1 MRDWAGGLCGTDWLG
16 MVEQLA
22 SAPFWA
28 DKRADIAITEIAAD
42 GSERA
47 VTFDE
52 LDTSIARAAARLHAD
67 GLKAGQHLAL
77 AADNALEH
85 VYCLLGALRL
95 GAVVCLINTKLA
107 VADQIAL
114 IDEAECVMIAAD
126 RAVETSLPLINIGN
140 FADQIETAP
149 PEWSPKHDDLALI
162 MYTSGSSGL
171 PKGVPITHYGYS
183 WALRQFTGLAETMAG
198 RSAIVAAP
206 LFHMNGQFHLLN
218 LLSSGA
224 HVVLMKAFSAS
235 GMLDAIVRHNVVRV
249 TGVPTMAA
257 LMAEAIEGGSGHNVD
272 HVEQIGLGSSPLSK
286 QLLSRIQVAFP
297 NANIT
302 NGFGTTE
309 TGPVS
314 FSAHPEGLPT
324 PPTALGVLMK
334 GVEARLVDGPSE
346 DEGILHIRN
355 PMTLKGYW
363 KRPDDSAAR
372 LTTDGW
378 YITGDRMRRDENGF
392 YAFVGRA
399 DDMMQVGAENVFPAS
414 VEQLLERHDGVLEA
428 AVVAVPHAVKNE
440 APVAFV
446 IRSDPGLSEDGLKAY
461 TIENGPAYAH
471 PRRIFFVESLPLAAT
486 NKIDRKALTQRALD
500 EIGGSL

>member
-1 MRDWAGGLCGTDWLG
+1 MRDRAGGLRGTDRLG

-28 DKRADIAITEIAAD
+28 DKRADIAITEVAAD
-42 GSERA
+42 GRERA
-47 VTFDE
+47 VTFEE
-52 LDTSIARAAARLHAD
+52 LDENIGHAAARLHAG
-67 GLKAGQHLAL
+67 GLKSGQHLAL
-77 AADNALEH
+77 AADNSLEH

-107 VADQIAL
+107 LADQQAL
-114 IDEAECVMIAAD
+114 IDEADCVLVASD
-126 RAVETSLPLINIGN
+126 RAFETNLPLIDISKLTG
-140 FADQIETAP
+140 AVDLRAP
-149 PEWSPKHDDLALI
+149 YWSPGEEDLALI

-171 PKGVPITHYGYS
+171 PKGVPISHHGYS

-224 HVVLMKAFSAS
+224 HVVLMKTFSAS
-235 GMLDAIVRHNVVRV
+235 GMLNAIVRHGVVRV

-257 LMAEAIEGGSGHNVD
+257 LMAEAIETGSGHSVD

-286 QLLSRIQVAFP
+286 QLLSRIQAAFP
-297 NANIT
+297 SANIT

-314 FSAHPEGLPT
+314 FSAHPDGLPT
-324 PPTALGVLMK
+324 PPTALGALMA

-346 DEGILHIRN
+346 DEGILHVRN

-372 LTTDGW
+372 LTEDGW

-392 YAFVGRA
+392 YSFVGRA

-414 VEQLLERHDGVLEA
+414 VEQLLERHEGVVEA

-446 IRSDPGLSEDGLKAY
+446 IRSDPSLSEDDLKAY

-500 EIGGSL
+500 EISGSL